1 MAVYTR
7 NNIVTNGLTL
17 YLDAANRQSYVSGST
32 LWRDV
37 SGNNISGSLI
47 NGPTFSSIYG
57 GSIVFDGVNDRF
69 QASNIVL
76 PISSSFT
83 IEYAV
88 SISELP
94 TTGEYNYIYQNGAG
108 YQTSGVYAEF
118 GDGPFMSFCTLNSS
132 SAAYSIG
139 LPTVPQANRL
149 YYVTA
154 TYNNRNFR
162 GYLNGILIN
171 NIANI
176 GFDPLNSTSTNFFIG
191 SIGPFTIPFWR
202 FYNRTLSQAEVTQNY
217 NALKTRFGLT

>member
-1 MAVYTR
+1 MAVLTR

-94 TTGEYNYIYQNGAG
+94 TTGEYNYIYQNSAG

-118 GDGPFMSFCTLNSS
+118 GSGPFFTFCTINSS
-132 SAAYSIG
+132 SAAYAVG
-139 LPTVPQANRL
+139 LPYVPQANTL

-154 TYNNRNFR
+154 TYDNRNFR
-162 GYLNGILIN
+162 GYLNGRLIQN
-171 NIANI
+171 FTTN
-176 GFDPLNSTSTNFFIG
+176 FDPLNSTSTNFFIG
-191 SIGPFTIPFWR
+191 SFGPFTIPFWR

-217 NALKTRFGLT
+217 NATKTRFGLT

>member
-7 NNIVTNGLTL
+7 NRIVTNGLL
-17 YLDAANRQSYVSGST
+17 IALDAANQMSYTSGST
-32 LWRDV
+32 IWRDI
-37 SGNNISGSLI
+37 SGNNISGSLV
-47 NGPTFSSIYG
+47 NGPAFSPIYG
-57 GSIVFDGVNDRF
+57 GSVVFDGVNDYF
-69 QASNIVL
+69 LASTTL

-94 TTGEYNYIYQNGAG
+94 TTGEYNYIYQNSAG

-176 GFDPLNSTSTNFFIG
+176 GFDPLNSTNTNLYIG
-191 SIGPFTIPFWR
+191 SFGPFTIPFWR
-202 FYNRTLSQAEVTQNY
+202 FYNRPLSQAEVTQNY
-217 NALKTRFGLT
+217 NATKTRFGLS